1 MSPFEKIIAAVKE
14 DVGMND
20 QERFFQH
27 LIASGLTCSFNDFQ
41 NMAMER
47 EKPSQ
52 NLIETL
58 LSISD
63 TDAKDA
69 IVKAYCEILFPKNY
83 QATSEQ
89 SVKFLK
95 QKINCELTE
104 YQVSELAKSKIHYY
118 LFLILVLK
126 ADKIKANIIKKQ
138 FGNLDAFDVVIED
151 LVNSQVLIRHN
162 GYIYSV
168 SPNVKFPAAASSDK
182 LKKFYQQFDDWDK
195 SFPTTFS
202 FEKVLEKTI
211 IRRISTRH
219 LPIIQKQLE
228 NVLDTIRTS
237 ETSLI
242 QRDQEPI
249 VFLQLNFSK
258 GK

>member
-1 MSPFEKIIAAVKE
+1 MSQFEKFISGLKE
-14 DVGMND
+14 DIGIHD
-20 QERFFQH
+20 QERFYQH
-27 LIASGLTCSFNDFQ
+27 LNLAGLKCSFDEFQ
-41 NMAMER
+41 NMVH
-47 EKPSQ
+47 EKDKPTQ
-52 NLIETL
+52 NLVDIL

-63 TDAKDA
+63 TEMKEAL
-69 IVKAYCEILFPKNY
+69 VKIYCEILFPQNY
-83 QATSEQ
+83 QATAPQ
-89 SVKFLK
+89 GVRFLK
-95 QKINCELTE
+95 QKINAELTE
-104 YQVSELAKSKIHYY
+104 YQVSEIAKSKIHYY

-126 ADKIKANIIKKQ
+126 ADKIKASLLKKQ
-138 FGNLDAFDVVIED
+138 FGGNDAIDVVIED
-151 LVNSQVLIRHN
+151 LINCHVLISNN

-168 SPNVKFPAAASSDK
+168 SPNVKFPAAGSDRI
-182 LKKFYQQFDDWDK
+182 KKFYQQFDEWDK
-195 SFPTTFS
+195 QFPTTFN

-228 NVLDTIRTS
+228 NTLDIIRTS

-242 QRDQEPI
+242 HRDQEPI